1 MSDKEAH
8 VSTQIDGP
16 SIAEMRDAMREK
28 PSRRILILVSLAA
41 AILIAMLVFVAAK
54 PM

>member
-1 MSDKEAH
+1 MSEKVDLT
-8 VSTQIDGP
+8 TQISDP
-16 SIAEMRDAMREK
+16 TIAEMRDAMREK

-54 PM
+54 SM